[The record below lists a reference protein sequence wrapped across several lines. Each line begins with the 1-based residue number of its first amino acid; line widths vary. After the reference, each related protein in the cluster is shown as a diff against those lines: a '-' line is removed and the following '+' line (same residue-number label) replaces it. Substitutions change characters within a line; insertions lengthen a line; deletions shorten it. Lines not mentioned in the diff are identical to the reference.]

1 VGCSGARAGGTSEGR
16 ATALRVLGLTLAG
29 GSASDGSRGSGALL
43 SLPLDPV
50 LDLAVAGWSADS
62 REAGSSS
69 SATSRSALLDLGLL
83 GGHLA
88 AVSLLESGSVAGAG
102 PRGTEGA
109 ASSTGLD
116 IRLLDGLDVA
126 VLRSSATSDGDRS
139 AQLLALNGAGILGS
153 GRTHRDGG
161 TDGSVGVDVPGVVDL
176 QLLDTFATGGSS
188 SGTVLGISDLLGSGP
203 VGSLVTSSAGGATTL
218 TGVLPP
224 SPALPVA
231 SGVTPP
237 VGGIA
242 ASSGVAASTTPVTA
256 AAGPGPRTPLT
267 GTAAGLAGL
276 LLAGLGALM
285 VALSLRARRAH
296 AAA

>member
-1 VGCSGARAGGTSEGR
+1 
-16 ATALRVLGLTLAG
+16 VLGLTLAG

-62 REAGSSS
+62 REGGSSS

-88 AVSLLESGSVAGAG
+88 AVSLLESGSAAGAG
-102 PRGTEGA
+102 PQGTEGA

-116 IRLLDGLDVA
+116 VRLLDGLDVA

-203 VGSLVTSSAGGATTL
+203 VASLVTSSAAGAATL
-218 TGVLPP
+218 TGVQPP
-224 SPALPVA
+224 SPARPVA

-237 VGGIA
+237 VGGVA

-256 AAGPGPRTPLT
+256 AAGPGLRTPLT

-296 AAA
+296 LAA